1 MRGGVTQWD
10 AHSHITRIICEYCK
24 GIARVHGETHHWVLI
39 KNELFKHMA
48 VYVLWLRTAAAQQ
61 RSATARKSQVA
72 VAIALTVC
80 E

>member
-1 MRGGVTQWD
+1 MSRTYVND
-10 AHSHITRIICEYCK
+10 D
-24 GIARVHGETHHWVLI
+24 
-39 KNELFKHMA
+39 MA
-48 VYVLWLRTAAAQQ
+48 LLWLRTAAAQQ

>member
-1 MRGGVTQWD
+1 MVIVEEVLVDFIPLVPVNDTGF
-10 AHSHITRIICEYCK
+10 
-24 GIARVHGETHHWVLI
+24 ETSAEGLENFFVL
-39 KNELFKHMA
+39 
-48 VYVLWLRTAAAQQ
+48 LWLRTAAAQQ